1 MREPHLDRARAESF
15 GSVAAM
21 YHSHR
26 PAYSDA
32 LLDDLTALRPAQS
45 LDVGCGT
52 GMVAAALADRGLP
65 VLGVEPDE
73 QMAAIARGHGVPVEV
88 STFESWEDAGRQF
101 DLVTCGASWHW
112 IDPALGTAK
121 AARVVRQGGTV
132 ARFWNYEV
140 PDEPAATA
148 LETVYSTLAPGA
160 TRYVPRP
167 PDDFPDLLAESRAFS
182 RAQTRTY
189 EWSRTLSAQEW
200 VGMAT
205 TFSDHQRL
213 GPQRLATLQQQ
224 LMAAIEKLGGIVYTR
239 GGTYVRL
246 VKRA

>member
-1 MREPHLDRARAESF
+1 MPEPHLDRARAESF
-15 GSVAAM
+15 GSVAAL
-21 YHSHR
+21 YDSHR
-26 PAYSDA
+26 PAYADA
-32 LLDDLTALRPAQS
+32 LLDDLAALRPAGV

-52 GMVAAALADRGLP
+52 GMMAAALADRGLP

-73 QMAAIARGHGVPVEV
+73 QMAAVARGHGVPVEV
-88 STFESWEDAGRQF
+88 SAFETWEDAGRQF

-112 IDPALGTAK
+112 IDPDLGTAK
-121 AARVVRQGGTV
+121 AARVVRPGGTV
-132 ARFWNYEV
+132 ARFWNYEI
-140 PDEPAATA
+140 PDEPAVAA

-167 PDDFPDLLAESRAFS
+167 PEYFPDLLAASKGFS
-182 RAQTRTY
+182 GAQTRTY
-189 EWSRTLSAQEW
+189 EWSRTLSAHEW

-213 GPQRLATLQQQ
+213 GPQRLATLQEE
-224 LMAAIEKLGGIVYTR
+224 LCAAIDRLGGTVRTH

-246 VKRA
+246 VRRT